1 MILNQKEDD
10 YKSKEFKSLCDG
22 SINIKDLNDIDSI
35 NKIRQNNYDIIV
47 DLMGVSSSNRLV
59 LFKNR
64 IAPIQ
69 ATWLGYC
76 NTTGVDQMDYIFA
89 DKNLIMDDEVNL
101 YSEKIIYLSG
111 IWNTHSGLE
120 IERVK
125 QVPLLIKNNYLTFG
139 SFNNFAKINKMLLD
153 FLVGNT

>member
-1 MILNQKEDD
+1 
-10 YKSKEFKSLCDG
+10 
-22 SINIKDLNDIDSI
+22 
-35 NKIRQNNYDIIV
+35 
-47 DLMGVSSSNRLV
+47 MGVSSSNRLV

-125 QVPLLIKNNYLTFG
+125 QVPPLIKNNYLTFG
-139 SFNNFAKINKMLLD
+139 SFNNFANINNNVVRFWSEILKSIKNSKLILKSSIPLQTINIKNQFKKYGVLD
-153 FLVGNT
+153 SIILVDQNHLKNI

>member
-1 MILNQKEDD
+1 
-10 YKSKEFKSLCDG
+10 
-22 SINIKDLNDIDSI
+22 
-35 NKIRQNNYDIIV
+35 
-47 DLMGVSSSNRLV
+47 MGVSSSNRLV

-111 IWNTHSGLE
+111 IWNTHSGLD

-125 QVPLLIKNNYLTFG
+125 QVPPLINNNY
-139 SFNNFAKINKMLLD
+139 
-153 FLVGNT
+153 